1 MDVFPE
7 FKEFVRS
14 TLRNNPKFFGLS
26 FRGRY
31 CMLLIHSLFINL
43 VNRQLFHLAIITFP
57 SSCLHLH

>member
-31 CMLLIHSLFINL
+31 CMLLIHS
-43 VNRQLFHLAIITFP
+43 
-57 SSCLHLH
+57 